1 MRREGKHTYRMI
13 GEMAKAAGVSPQTLR
28 NWERKGLVAPS
39 RSEGGHRLYDE
50 EDYRRIRQVAQLRSH
65 HGWNAAAIRTSGALS
80 AVTPLPIPG
89 ESPLGTRVRLLRLSR
104 DLTLQE
110 LARKTQ
116 LSESFLAGLERG
128 ESGASVRNI
137 ARLADALDVPQSAFS
152 SGPEPADRHVVRATQ
167 RRHNVLAGGVR
178 YEELASLGH
187 SMEPAVVIAPGGA
200 GSGGFL
206 SRRHETFVL
215 VLEGWLEFR
224 LASATGDEEA
234 SLLGAGDSIMLPAET
249 PWSWNNPT
257 DVASQAVHVEM
268 LDVLDSRV
276 PRLGG
281 ESHESES
288 R

>member
-1 MRREGKHTYRMI
+1 MRHDGKNSYRMI
-13 GEMAKAAGVSPQTLR
+13 GEMAQAVGVSPQTLR

-39 RSEGGHRLYDE
+39 RSDGGHRQYDE
-50 EDYRRIRQVAQLRSH
+50 EDYRRIRQVAQLRRR

-80 AVTPLPIPG
+80 AMTRLPMSS
-89 ESPLGTRVRLLRLSR
+89 ESPLGTRVRLVRLSR
-104 DLTLQE
+104 DLTLEE
-110 LARKTQ
+110 LARRTQ
-116 LSESFLAGLERG
+116 LSKSFLAGLERG
-128 ESGASVRNI
+128 ESGVSVRNI

-152 SGPEPADRHVVRATQ
+152 SGPEPADRHVVRVTQ
-167 RRHNVLAGGVR
+167 RRQNVLAGGVK

-187 SMEPAVVIAPGGA
+187 SMEPALVSAPGGE

-215 VLEGWLEFR
+215 VLEGCVEFR
-224 LASATGDEEA
+224 LVNATGDEEA

-268 LDVLDSRV
+268 LDLVDVGQKLKTPTEHNR
-276 PRLGG
+276 
-281 ESHESES
+281 
-288 R
+288 